1 MRLLSSILCALTVLS
16 FASQAQN
23 VGSGSFTI
31 GGGFS
36 YGVGESHP
44 DDRAMNGQFRMGFMY
59 AFSRGVAVELGG
71 GYTVFSSTTL
81 KDSLAYSTS
90 AVPIDVRLKLS
101 PFQVSPGVKPY
112 VYVGLGR
119 VSYTYDR
126 SIIDSSRW
134 GTILRGP
141 DGFNAIPNDRIAD
154 STGTGAWYAPLGI
167 GCYVK
172 LSSRWG
178 LDLNLGGHPT
188 FNDDM
193 QPLHDGLNDGYW
205 SGTANLVY
213 NFRDDM
219 TDSDHDGLTDEDE
232 INIYHTDPNNPD
244 TDADGLKDGEEV
256 LKYHTDPNRPDTD
269 GDGLKDGDE
278 VLKYTTDPLK
288 QDTDGDGVNDGDE
301 VTMYKTNP
309 LSADS
314 DGDGIN
320 DMDEIKVY
328 KTNPNKADT
337 DGDGL
342 KDAEEIKT
350 FKTDPLKEDSDSDGL
365 NDGDE
370 IKTQKTD
377 PLKADT
383 DGDELSDGDEV
394 NKYKTNPLDRDTD
407 HGSVPDGEE
416 VKVKKTNPLDPR
428 DDVDK
433 KPAPKMD
440 VSRRIVLDGIKFEN
454 NKAEILPVSEPV
466 LDSAYRTLVDS
477 PDMIVEVQGHASK
490 SKNKRRKEKQEIE
503 LSQRR
508 AEAVRNWMIRKGI
521 APNRMVPKGYGTSQL
536 ALPSDP
542 RNEANRRIEFLR
554 MN

>member
-1 MRLLSSILCALTVLS
+1 MRLFVSILCAMTLMS
-16 FASQAQN
+16 GFASAQN

-36 YGVGESHP
+36 YGIGESHP
-44 DDRAMNGQFRMGFMY
+44 EDRIMNGQFRMGFMY

-71 GYTVFSSTTL
+71 GYTVFSSNTL
-81 KDSLAYSTS
+81 EKLYDYSTS
-90 AVPIDVRLKLS
+90 AIPIDMRLKLS
-101 PFQVSPGVKPY
+101 PFQISPGIKPY
-112 VYVGLGR
+112 VYAGLGR

-126 SIIDSSRW
+126 QGLNVGGWRD
-134 GTILRGP
+134 ILNSKGP
-141 DGFNAIPNDRIAD
+141 NAIPFGLISD
-154 STGTGAWYAPLGI
+154 STGTGAWYAPLGV
-167 GCYVK
+167 GMYVK
-172 LSSRWG
+172 MSSRWG
-178 LDLNLGGHPT
+178 LDFTLGGYPT

-193 QPLHDGLNDGYW
+193 NPMRDGQNDGYW
-205 SGTANLVY
+205 SGMVNLVY

-219 TDSDHDGLTDEDE
+219 TDTDRDGLTDEDE
-232 INIYHTDPNNPD
+232 VNVYHTDPNNPD

-256 LKYHTDPNRPDTD
+256 LKYHTDPNRADTD
-269 GDGLKDGDE
+269 ADGLKDGEE
-278 VLKYTTDPLK
+278 VLKYNTDPLK
-288 QDTDGDGVNDGDE
+288 QDTDNDGVNDGDE
-301 VTMYKTNP
+301 VNIYKTNP
-309 LSADS
+309 LNADS

-320 DMDEIKVY
+320 DVDEIKVY

-342 KDAEEIKT
+342 KDAEEIKIN
-350 FKTDPLKEDSDSDGL
+350 KTDPLKEDSDNDGL
-365 NDGDE
+365 TDGE
-370 IKTQKTD
+370 EVKTNKTD
-377 PLKADT
+377 PLKADS
-383 DGDELSDGDEV
+383 DSDELSDGDEV
-394 NKYKTNPLDRDTD
+394 KKYNTNPLDRDTD

-416 VKVKKTNPLDPR
+416 VKIKKTNPLDPR
-428 DDVDK
+428 DDVQK
-433 KPAPKMD
+433 AAPKMD

-490 SKNKRRKEKQEIE
+490 SKNKRRKEKQEID

-508 AEAVRNWMIRKGI
+508 AEAVRNWLIRKGI